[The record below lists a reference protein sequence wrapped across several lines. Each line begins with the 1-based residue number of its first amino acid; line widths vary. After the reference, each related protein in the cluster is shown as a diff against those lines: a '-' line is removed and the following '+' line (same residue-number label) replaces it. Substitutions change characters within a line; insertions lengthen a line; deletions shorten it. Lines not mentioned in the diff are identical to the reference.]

1 MGMIP
6 ASKLTKAYE
15 PFIPTTNNRKH
26 MDLKQHLV
34 DTFRFNDHANR
45 KLIQKMG
52 ELPDPAEAI
61 RLFSHL
67 INCQYKWMARVQHDP
82 GLAELG
88 WWEPL
93 YEIAK
98 MEEKWQDSL
107 NLWLDYLD
115 TAEEPELLREVHFP
129 GFDGSPYAAKPA
141 DIMLQLNY
149 HSIHHRGQIQ
159 AIIRRQGIA
168 PDFLDYI
175 GTRYRK
181 L

>member
-1 MGMIP
+1 
-6 ASKLTKAYE
+6 
-15 PFIPTTNNRKH
+15 

-34 DTFRFNDHANR
+34 DTFHFNDQANR
-45 KLIQKMG
+45 KLIQKFG

-67 INCQYKWMARVQHDP
+67 INCQFKWMARVRQDP
-82 GLAELG
+82 KLSELD

-93 YEIAK
+93 YEIGH
-98 MEEKWQDSL
+98 MEGKWMDSL
-107 NLWLDYLD
+107 KLWLDYLNAV
-115 TAEEPELLREVHFP
+115 AEDELLKEVHFP
-129 GFDGSPYAAKPA
+129 GFDGSPYAATPA

-159 AIIRRQGIA
+159 AIIRRQGIT

>member
-1 MGMIP
+1 MNLI
-6 ASKLTKAYE
+6 
-15 PFIPTTNNRKH
+15 
-26 MDLKQHLV
+26 QHLT
-34 DTFRFNDHANR
+34 DTFRFNDQANR
-45 KLIQKMG
+45 KLIRKIS

-67 INCQYKWMARVQHDP
+67 VNCQYKWMARVRQDP
-82 GLAELG
+82 NLSKLD

-93 YEIAK
+93 YEPEQ
-98 MEEKWQDSL
+98 MEEKWTDSL
-107 NLWLDYLD
+107 KLWLDYLASA
-115 TAEEPELLREVHFP
+115 TESELMSEVQFP
-129 GFDGSPYAAKPA
+129 GFDGSPYAATPA

-159 AIIRRQGIA
+159 AIIRRQGII

-175 GTRYRK
+175 GMRYRK